1 VTDAPALVAALRQG
15 RTWQQVA
22 ATLAA
27 HGAEH
32 PRSYWHAVA
41 SGRFDPGWRELDAL
55 LTANG
60 QPAQGPPPAKVLEA
74 SGVERIITV
83 SDDPDL
89 ALLVRVEG
97 AMPTSVSIRANG
109 GVPEQTVRP
118 SLRVTYVTLP
128 KVTRKRTTTGFRFLS
143 LSDIGPVEPAKIGRG
158 KSGEPG
164 AIRAAAQAA
173 ARVLEEGR

>member
-1 VTDAPALVAALRQG
+1 MTDAPALVAALRQG

-27 HGAEH
+27 LGAAH
-32 PRSYWHAVA
+32 PRSYWHGVA
-41 SGRFDPGWRELDAL
+41 SGRFEPGWRELDAL

-60 QPAQGPPPAKVLEA
+60 EPAQGPPPAKVMEA

-97 AMPTSVSIRANG
+97 ATPTSVSIRANG
-109 GVPEQTVRP
+109 GVPGQTVRP

-128 KVTRKRTTTGFRFLS
+128 KVTRKRTTTGFLS
-143 LSDIGPVEPAKIGRG
+143 LSDIGPVDPTKIGRG
-158 KSGEPG
+158 KSGEAG